1 MLSILS
7 HNKPTAQLQQLTH
20 DLCFLSQYPMQF
32 NFLTLGYFEAN
43 PEWRCWDLSELKGH
57 CQSLF
62 WVTPLVPWVSS
73 QHFPT
78 WWLLNANS
86 VRPWDSAYTWSRP
99 VTFSSTVTS
108 SLVILACSL
117 CPHSCLGL
125 GSPPPPPLLAWSCP
139 QLEADRTVYKAQS
152 TMTPR
157 AVSPPRLSVHV
168 RILLELMRG
177 LEEREQK
184 PTP

>member
-1 MLSILS
+1 MFPFSIPHAIHLS
-7 HNKPTAQLQQLTH
+7 
-20 DLCFLSQYPMQF
+20 Y
-32 NFLTLGYFEAN
+32 LGVFWSKSRMKVLGFKWAKR
-43 PEWRCWDLSELKGH
+43 PG
-57 CQSLF
+57 QSLF
-62 WVTPLVPWVSS
+62 WATPSVPLSIFSALPHLVTLECK
-73 QHFPT
+73 
-78 WWLLNANS
+78 LCK
-86 VRPWDSAYTWSRP
+86 RPWDSAYTWSRP
-99 VTFSSTVTS
+99 VTFSSTATS

-125 GSPPPPPLLAWSCP
+125 GSPPPPLLAWRCP
-139 QLEADRTVYKAQS
+139 QLEADRTVYKAQP